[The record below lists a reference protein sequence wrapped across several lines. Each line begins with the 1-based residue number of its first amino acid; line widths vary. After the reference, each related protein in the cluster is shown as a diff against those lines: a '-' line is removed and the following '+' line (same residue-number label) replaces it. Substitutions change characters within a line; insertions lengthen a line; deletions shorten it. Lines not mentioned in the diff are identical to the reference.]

1 MPMTLQTA
9 SAPAKR
15 KLVTLRRLGYL
26 SAFLALAAAFV
37 YFGSPY
43 ISAIGAPAP
52 AAKIGD
58 VVDADI
64 TGSDGSAHKLSEYRG
79 RIVVLEWTN
88 PLCEFTSP
96 RYASGAMQAL
106 QNKYTAANVAWIPI
120 SSTVNGGSGYMDAA
134 QAEALRVER
143 KIAIPFIALDASGA
157 VGHQFGAYATP
168 SAAIVDA
175 SGKLAYLGAIDDNPW
190 GDGTAGNNYV
200 RAALADLQAGK
211 PVAMPQTRAYGCGIQ
226 YGS

>member
-1 MPMTLQTA
+1 MTIQSSA
-9 SAPAKR
+9 APAKR
-15 KLVTLRRLGYL
+15 RIVTLRRLGYL
-26 SAFLALAAAFV
+26 SAFLALAAALV

-52 AAKIGD
+52 VAKIGD

-64 TGSDGSAHKLSEYRG
+64 SGSDGSAHKLSEYRG

-96 RYASGAMQAL
+96 RYKSGAMQAM
-106 QNKYTAANVAWIPI
+106 QTEYTAANVAWIPI
-120 SSTVNGGSGYMDAA
+120 SSTVQGGSGHMDAA
-134 QAEALRVER
+134 QAEALRRER
-143 KIAIPFIALDASGA
+143 KIATPFIALDASGA

-168 SAAIVDA
+168 SAAIIDA
-175 SGKLAYLGAIDDNPW
+175 AGRLAYVGAIDDTPW

-200 RAALADLQAGK
+200 RAALTDLQAGK
-211 PVAMPQTRAYGCGIQ
+211 PVATPQTRAYGCGIQ

>member
-1 MPMTLQTA
+1 MTFETA
-9 SAPAKR
+9 STPAKR
-15 KLVTLRRLGYL
+15 RTVTLRRLGYL
-26 SAFLALAAAFV
+26 GAFLALAAALV

-52 AAKIGD
+52 VAKIGD

-64 TGSDGSAHKLSEYRG
+64 SGSDGSAHKLSEYRG

-96 RYASGAMQAL
+96 RYKSGAMQAM
-106 QNKYTAANVAWIPI
+106 QTEYTAANVAWIPI
-120 SSTVNGGSGYMDAA
+120 SSTVQGGSGYMDAA
-134 QAEALRVER
+134 QAEVLRAER
-143 KIAIPFIALDASGA
+143 KIATPFIALDASGA
-157 VGHQFGAYATP
+157 VGRQFGAYATP

-175 SGKLAYLGAIDDNPW
+175 AGRLAYLGAIDDNPW

-200 RAALADLQAGK
+200 RAALTDLQAGK
-211 PVAMPQTRAYGCGIQ
+211 PVATPQTRAYGCGIQ